1 MAKQEREKPMSRK
14 RTRDELAEHFMRLR
28 LQAAEQKAQ
37 EYQETLDPRQR

>member
-1 MAKQEREKPMSRK
+1 MPKQDREKPMNRK

-28 LQAAEQKAQ
+28 LQASEQKAQ